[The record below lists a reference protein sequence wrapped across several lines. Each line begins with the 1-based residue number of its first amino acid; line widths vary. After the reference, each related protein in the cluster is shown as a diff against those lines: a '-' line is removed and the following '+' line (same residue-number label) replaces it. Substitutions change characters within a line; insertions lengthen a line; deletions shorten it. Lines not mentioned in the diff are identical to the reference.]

1 MNCYPC
7 NLGVRISMENFK
19 SGFISIIGR
28 PNAGKSTLLNALVNQ
43 KVAIVTDKPQTTRE
57 SITAILTE
65 DTHQLIFVD
74 TPGIHKPKHE
84 LGTRMNQAAYAQ
96 FRGVDLIYYI
106 VDADTEF
113 GKGDQFVL
121 DKLESVKT
129 PVILILNKIDKISS
143 QQLLEK
149 IVEMK
154 SVHDFAEVV
163 PVSAKDRKN
172 LDTLIDVSLTYMTDN
187 LMYYPKDTV
196 AAYPEQF
203 IIAEIIREK
212 IINLTEEEI
221 PHSVA
226 VAIERMVQKK
236 NALLIHAVIFVNRES
251 QKGMIIGKQGQM
263 IKNIGTQARKELEVI
278 LGQTVFLENY
288 VRVEKNWRNRNR
300 LLNQLGYIDIEQ
312 E

>member
-1 MNCYPC
+1 
-7 NLGVRISMENFK
+7 MENFK

>member
-1 MNCYPC
+1 
-7 NLGVRISMENFK
+7 MENFK

-84 LGTRMNQAAYAQ
+84 LGSRMNQAAYAQ

-143 QQLLEK
+143 QALLEK
-149 IVEMK
+149 NVEMK

-236 NALLIHAVIFVNRES
+236 NAMVIHAVIFVNRES

-263 IKNIGTQARKELEVI
+263 RESS
-278 LGQTVFLENY
+278 Y
-288 VRVEKNWRNRNR
+288 
-300 LLNQLGYIDIEQ
+300 
-312 E
+312 

>member
-1 MNCYPC
+1 
-7 NLGVRISMENFK
+7 MENFK

-84 LGTRMNQAAYAQ
+84 LGSRMNQAAYAQ

-143 QQLLEK
+143 QALLEK

-236 NALLIHAVIFVNRES
+236 NAMVIHAVIFVNRES

>member
-1 MNCYPC
+1 
-7 NLGVRISMENFK
+7 MENFK

-263 IKNIGTQARKELEVI
+263 IKKIGTQARKELEVI

>member
-1 MNCYPC
+1 
-7 NLGVRISMENFK
+7 MENFK

-236 NALLIHAVIFVNRES
+236 NALIIHAVIFVNRES

>member
-1 MNCYPC
+1 
-7 NLGVRISMENFK
+7 MENFK

-121 DKLESVKT
+121 DKLESVNT

-236 NALLIHAVIFVNRES
+236 NALIIHAVIFVNRES

>member
-1 MNCYPC
+1 
-7 NLGVRISMENFK
+7 MENFK

-236 NALLIHAVIFVNRES
+236 NALIIHAVIFVNRES

-263 IKNIGTQARKELEVI
+263 IKKIGTQARKELEVI